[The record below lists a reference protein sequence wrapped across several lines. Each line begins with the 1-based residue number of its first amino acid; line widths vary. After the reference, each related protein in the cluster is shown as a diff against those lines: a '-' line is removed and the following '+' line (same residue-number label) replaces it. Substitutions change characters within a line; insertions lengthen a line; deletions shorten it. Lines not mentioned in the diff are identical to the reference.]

1 MHLERMTSPDIAAAV
16 KAGRTTV
23 VMACGAVEQH
33 GPHLPLFMD
42 AEHGTRL
49 AEAVAERL
57 RNALVAPTIRIGC
70 SDHHM
75 AFAGTLTLREET
87 FAAVVEDCCTSLARH
102 GFRRILIVPTH
113 GGNFAPLRRLL
124 PGLRKRL
131 GDACDVDAYTDLH
144 GVMRV
149 WRDAIEAVAPGL
161 GERVGGHADIA
172 ETSIMAL
179 LHPQLVAADRA
190 TAGFSGELT
199 EDVLARMFAHGIG
212 AIAPNGIL
220 GDARGFGPA
229 LGERCIDALADEM
242 VARFAAGA
250 PVPVVPP
257 PAGS

>member
-1 MHLERMTSPDIAAAV
+1 MELHLEKLPSPVIAAAIG
-16 KAGRTTV
+16 AGRTTV

-57 RNALVAPTIRIGC
+57 GDAFVAPTIRVGC
-70 SDHHM
+70 SEHHM

-124 PGLRKRL
+124 PGLRTRL
-131 GDACDVDAYTDLH
+131 GDCDVSAYTDLQA
-144 GVMRV
+144 VMRI
-149 WRDAIEAVAPGL
+149 WREAIDGVSPGL
-161 GERVGGHADIA
+161 GKRVGGHADIA
-172 ETSIMAL
+172 ETSIMAV
-179 LHPQLVAADRA
+179 LHPHLVVADRA
-190 TAGFSGELT
+190 AAGFAGELT
-199 EDVLARMFAHGIG
+199 EEVLGRMFAHGIG

-220 GDARGFGPA
+220 GDARGFSAG
-229 LGERCIDALADEM
+229 LGERCIAALAEEIAEHFERVFRAD
-242 VARFAAGA
+242 ATG
-250 PVPVVPP
+250 VVE
-257 PAGS
+257 